1 MRWMDMSGRVNQRSA
16 VKVSMLV
23 ALVSLFA
30 LWSGCGKPGDV
41 ATNFTNCIITVVSI
55 HDNTPL
61 QSDVV
66 SGGFLEDDLVTVELA
81 SQFRAPAD
89 DPTAPDGPSLFDA
102 IRFHTYHVNYFRS
115 DGGTNP
121 ASFTAGMNLHVEPD
135 STGSVEI
142 VLVRAFDKNRAPLQQ
157 LRDDG
162 EIFTTCVVT
171 FYGTDGNGND
181 VAIDGYL
188 TVLFANFLDQ

>member
-1 MRWMDMSGRVNQRSA
+1 MKGSTDHWMTLKA
-16 VKVSMLV
+16 VMIT
-23 ALVSLFA
+23 ALAGGLF

-41 ATNFTNCIITVVSI
+41 ARNYTNCMVTVVSI
-55 HDNTPL
+55 NENTPL

-66 SGGFLEDDLVTVELA
+66 RRGFPQDDFVTIELA

-89 DPTAPDGPSLFDA
+89 DPTAPDGPSLFDT
-102 IRFHTYHVNYFRS
+102 IRFYQYLVNYFRS
-115 DGGTNP
+115 DGGVNP
-121 ASFTAGMNLHVEPD
+121 ASFSAGMNLIVEPN
-135 STGSVEI
+135 STGSAEI
-142 VLVRAFDKNRAPLQQ
+142 VLVPAFHKNRAPLQQ

-162 EIFTTCVVT
+162 EIFTTAVIT

-181 VAIDGYL
+181 VAVDGYL

>member
-1 MRWMDMSGRVNQRSA
+1 MA
-16 VKVSMLV
+16 VKAMIMVV
-23 ALVSLFA
+23 VVSLFS

-41 ATNFTNCIITVVSI
+41 ARNFTNCIVTVASI
-55 HDNTPL
+55 NDNTPV

-66 SGGFLEDDLVTVELA
+66 TRGFLEDDLVTVELA

-89 DPTAPDGPSLFDA
+89 DPTAPDGPSLFDR
-102 IRFHTYHVNYFRS
+102 IKFHTYQVNYFRS

-121 ASFTAGMNLHVEPD
+121 ASFTAGMNLIVEPD

-162 EIFTTCVVT
+162 EIFTTCAIT

-181 VAIDGYL
+181 VAVDGYV